1 MKNNLPNIIES
12 ILFLAGDEISADYLA
27 DKLGQDKKDIQ
38 EAVEIL
44 QQKYCGQCGINLL
57 VFNGKIQ
64 LASNPMY
71 VDDVSAV
78 LNPIREKELTKAM
91 LETLSIIAYKQP
103 ITRLEV
109 EDVRG
114 VDCNYALQ
122 TLIRLNMIEVVG
134 RKDAVGKPLLFATT
148 DEFLKRFSL
157 SDIKQLPDYADLLE
171 RIRTLSDSIIS
182 ASDFYDSNRDVNF
195 KAEEE
200 EIPDFLAGEVL
211 DIINEED

>member
-12 ILFLAGDEISADYLA
+12 ILFLAGDEISLDYLA
-27 DKLGQDKKDIQ
+27 EKLGQSKKDMQ
-38 EAVEIL
+38 EAVNAL
-44 QQKYCGQCGINLL
+44 QEKYCGECGINLL
-57 VFNGKIQ
+57 SFNGKIQ
-64 LASNPMY
+64 LSSNPLY

-122 TLIRLNMIEVVG
+122 TLMKLNMITVAG

-157 SDIKQLPDYADLLE
+157 SDIKQLPDYTQLLD
-171 RIRTLSDSIIS
+171 RINTLSDAILPS
-182 ASDFYDSNRDVNF
+182 ADFYNSNRDINF
-195 KAEEE
+195 KTEEE
-200 EIPDFLAGEVL
+200 VPEFLAGEVF
-211 DIINEED
+211 DIIKED

>member
-1 MKNNLPNIIES
+1 MKNNLPNIIEG

-27 DKLGQDKKDIQ
+27 DKLGQSKKDID
-38 EAVEIL
+38 EAVAAL
-44 QQKYCGQCGINLL
+44 QNKYSGECGINLL

-64 LASNPMY
+64 LASNPLY

-122 TLIRLNMIEVVG
+122 TLIRLNMIAVVG

-157 SDIKQLPDYADLLE
+157 TNIKELPDYADLLE
-171 RIRTLSDSIIS
+171 RIHTLSEGVLPT
-182 ASDFYDSNRDVNF
+182 SDFYNSNRDINF

-200 EIPDFLAGEVL
+200 EIPDFLAGEVF
-211 DIINEED
+211 DIIKDED